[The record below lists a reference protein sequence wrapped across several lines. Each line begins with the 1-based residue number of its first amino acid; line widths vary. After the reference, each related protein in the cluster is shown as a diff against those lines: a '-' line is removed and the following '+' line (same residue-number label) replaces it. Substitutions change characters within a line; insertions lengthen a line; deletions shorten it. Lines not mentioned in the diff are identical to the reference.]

1 MPLPATAFLLFVILQ
16 MQKSVSFLLVIVAA
30 TIFSCSETVVKKQSS
45 GTPADSTIMFPVTDF
60 LEGQLSEI
68 EKMPVTPLKT
78 STIKGEI
85 DSAWVTREDIRSFA
99 APFLSPKID
108 SNTMSQY
115 FAGKSFLDAT
125 LNLVTLTYD
134 PKIILPKT
142 MNLRHWDVYINPENN
157 GVKRV
162 YLVYENQQGDISV
175 TKQLTW
181 TVGKSCSIRTI
192 SQRGNSNPEIKEER
206 MIWKF

>member
-1 MPLPATAFLLFVILQ
+1 
-16 MQKSVSFLLVIVAA
+16 MQKSFSFLLIFVVVAV
-30 TIFSCSETVVKKQSS
+30 FSCSGPADKKQIAE
-45 GTPADSTIMFPVTDF
+45 TPADSTMMFPVTDF
-60 LEGQLSEI
+60 LEGQLIEI

-78 STIKGEI
+78 ITIGGKV
-85 DSAWVTREDIRSFA
+85 DSDWVTREDIRAFA

-108 SNTMSQY
+108 SISMSQY

-134 PKIILPKT
+134 PKVVLPKT

-157 GVKRV
+157 GVQRV
-162 YLVYENQQGDISV
+162 YLVYESQENDVNI

-181 TVGKSCSIRTI
+181 TVGKWCSIRTI
-192 SQRGNSNPEIKEER
+192 SQKENSDPEIKEER
-206 MIWKF
+206 IIWKF